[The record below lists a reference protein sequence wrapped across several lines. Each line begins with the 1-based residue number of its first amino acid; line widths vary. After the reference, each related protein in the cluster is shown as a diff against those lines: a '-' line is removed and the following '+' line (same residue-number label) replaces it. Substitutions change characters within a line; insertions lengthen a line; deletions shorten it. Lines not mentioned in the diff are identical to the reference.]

1 MKALLDLSIEH
12 GISTTEF
19 SFLNEL
25 KCSLE
30 PIKLAVE
37 TLCCKDATL
46 LTAEGV
52 FQFLFVE
59 LEKRKSSLAEDL
71 LCAVKN
77 RVQQRRQHEV
87 VNLLR
92 YLQNPNSSIY
102 NEHYADEIPFC
113 SNSEEGFG
121 KTATTL
127 FSRLFWGSDGNKA
140 KSQDENEVI
149 ELASNNQKSFQK
161 TLDPH

>member
-1 MKALLDLSIEH
+1 MKALLNLSIEH
-12 GISTTEF
+12 GISTTKF

-25 KCSLE
+25 KCALE

-37 TLCCKDATL
+37 ALCHKDATF

-52 FQFLFVE
+52 FQFLFVD
-59 LEKRKSSLAEDL
+59 LEKRKSSLAKDL
-71 LCAVKN
+71 LCAIKN
-77 RVQQRRQHEV
+77 HVQQRQQHEV

-102 NEHYADEIPFC
+102 NEHYADEIPSC
-113 SNSEEGFG
+113 SNSKGFV

-127 FSRLFWGSDGNKA
+127 FCCLF
-140 KSQDENEVI
+140 
-149 ELASNNQKSFQK
+149 
-161 TLDPH
+161 